1 MGRENNS
8 FTGFFFLLVS
18 KKNTKKQKKTT
29 NLYTWRK
36 SAHGHLYLALI
47 LQRSEQHY
55 FSFFCLSSLWKLTK
69 WARPHSSICDRR
81 FSLLKFVSSH
91 SVWIKV
97 FHRRQSLCEAQR
109 KPLKRSFLLVAPEPR
124 SLFWKASCFLH
135 FGATPTT
142 LSKPARHTPN
152 CVVRVKGQQNAPTEG
167 RETDTGPLCDLGEKV
182 EYPEFRLLMF
192 LKGASRPFQ
201 FVRLSTDFFDFLLLV
216 LSFRIKAQNLFS
228 LLYCIFVELFSF

>member
-1 MGRENNS
+1 MCALGCWWGGKI
-8 FTGFFFLLVS
+8 TVLQVFFFS
-18 KKNTKKQKKTT
+18 WYQKKKTPKKQKKTT

-69 WARPHSSICDRR
+69 WARPHSSICDCR

-97 FHRRQSLCEAQR
+97 FHRRQSLCEAHR

-142 LSKPARHTPN
+142 LSKPARHTELCCAGQRSAKRTN
-152 CVVRVKGQQNAPTEG
+152 RGARDRHRTALRFGVESRISRV
-167 RETDTGPLCDLGEKV
+167 
-182 EYPEFRLLMF
+182 
-192 LKGASRPFQ
+192 
-201 FVRLSTDFFDFLLLV
+201 
-216 LSFRIKAQNLFS
+216 
-228 LLYCIFVELFSF
+228 

>member
-1 MGRENNS
+1 MCALGCWWGGKI
-8 FTGFFFLLVS
+8 TVLQVFFFS
-18 KKNTKKQKKTT
+18 WYQKKTPKKQKKTT

-97 FHRRQSLCEAQR
+97 FHRRQSLCEAHR
-109 KPLKRSFLLVAPEPR
+109 KPLRRSFLLVAPEPQ
-124 SLFWKASCFLH
+124 SLFWKASCFFALWCNANNA
-135 FGATPTT
+135 FETCATHRIV
-142 LSKPARHTPN
+142 LCGSKVSKTH
-152 CVVRVKGQQNAPTEG
+152 QQRGERQTQDSSAIWG
-167 RETDTGPLCDLGEKV
+167 RK
-182 EYPEFRLLMF
+182 
-192 LKGASRPFQ
+192 
-201 FVRLSTDFFDFLLLV
+201 
-216 LSFRIKAQNLFS
+216 
-228 LLYCIFVELFSF
+228 